1 MFRRL
6 TEFLLKND
14 FFSAHQYGFRKGSNT
29 RIAVVEL
36 LDKIMNAVD
45 NNEYVLGIF
54 LDLAKAF
61 DTVDHK
67 ILLEKL
73 EKAGIRGVALKLLK
87 AI

>member
-1 MFRRL
+1 
-6 TEFLLKND
+6 
-14 FFSAHQYGFRKGSNT
+14 
-29 RIAVVEL
+29 
-36 LDKIMNAVD
+36 MNAVD

-67 ILLEKL
+67 ILLKKL